1 MSHPKL
7 DSESGTVIVVALIA
21 TIIGSILAGSYM
33 TVVLSESK
41 NSIRQKQ
48 SAQSLFLAE
57 AGIEKGL
64 YYLNHPFES
73 SNPWTG
79 VYGEMLDDPPLLN
92 EDLVPGKE
100 RYEVSL
106 LDKTDEPWLPENSYI
121 IRSTGIIPRDN
132 SDDIEHRVSCL
143 AGKLK
148 ELPIPAALGIL
159 DDADPEDEVV
169 KFQSNQWTIDG
180 RDMDALGGV
189 PGIAVAN
196 TGDDLPTQLGSR
208 LDQVTGSDEWG
219 GYYEGADA
227 ILEDLSL
234 STDLSAYVNYFRRM
248 AIDISGIGTIPG
260 GFLGTDDEYQIL
272 YADLSKGPIKIA
284 GTDRASGV
292 LVLEGN
298 GEFTMAGGSEWNGV
312 IICAGDS
319 NILLKGGGST
329 PAHIYGALL
338 IADGIVE
345 MNGTADIQYS
355 SSNMSKVNLQLILYQ
370 VYSWCGGWGNPL

>member
-159 DDADPEDEVV
+159 DEADIEDELI
-169 KFQSNQWTIDG
+169 KFSSSQWTIDG
-180 RDMDALGGV
+180 SDLDGLGGL

-284 GTDRASGV
+284 GTDKGSGV

-298 GEFTMAGGSEWNGV
+298 GEFTMAGGAEWNGV
-312 IICAGDS
+312 IICAADS
-319 NILLKGGGST
+319 NVLFKGGAST

-345 MNGTADIQYS
+345 MNGTADIRYS

>member
-169 KFQSNQWTIDG
+169 KFQSNQWKGIVAGG
-180 RDMDALGGV
+180 RFGPIV
-189 PGIAVAN
+189 R
-196 TGDDLPTQLGSR
+196 S
-208 LDQVTGSDEWG
+208 
-219 GYYEGADA
+219 Y
-227 ILEDLSL
+227 
-234 STDLSAYVNYFRRM
+234 
-248 AIDISGIGTIPG
+248 
-260 GFLGTDDEYQIL
+260 GFLGRGL
-272 YADLSKGPIKIA
+272 NKPRRGLIKSRRFQNGRTERPRRIRKRRCQSFEVIA
-284 GTDRASGV
+284 GRRR
-292 LVLEGN
+292 
-298 GEFTMAGGSEWNGV
+298 M
-312 IICAGDS
+312 
-319 NILLKGGGST
+319 
-329 PAHIYGALL
+329 
-338 IADGIVE
+338 
-345 MNGTADIQYS
+345 
-355 SSNMSKVNLQLILYQ
+355 
-370 VYSWCGGWGNPL
+370 